1 MTLKMP
7 KKVEKDLRNKH
18 YGVFNHSAVQ
28 ICGWTKKSLKDEGD
42 CYKKKFYGADCH
54 RCMEFS
60 PAASWCENNCVF
72 CWRPMEEMRSKSLRR
87 GEVDDPKDIYENLLK
102 ERYKLINGFPGNE
115 KVNMEKYRESLIPSH
130 FAISLSGE
138 PTMYPKL
145 PDLIRFLKSLE
156 QTKTV
161 FLVTNAQEPDMLER
175 LSKENSLPTQLY
187 VSVNA
192 PDRKLFDRI
201 NCPAKKTA
209 WKTFLRSLDIASK
222 MKTRKIMRMTMI
234 KGMNTDESLIPE
246 YAKLIERL
254 NPHFIEVKAYMHIG
268 YSRKRLKKENMPY
281 HKDIAEY
288 AKKLSKAVDFDVID
302 EQKESR
308 IVLLEN
314 NKDKIGR
321 MITKV

>member
-1 MTLKMP
+1 MPLRMP
-7 KKVEKDLRNKH
+7 KKTEKDLRSKH

-42 CYKKKFYGADCH
+42 CYKKRFYGADCH

-72 CWRPMEEMRSKSLRR
+72 CWRPMEEMRMKRLRK
-87 GEVDDPKDIYENLLK
+87 GEVDGPKDIYENLLK

-115 KVNMEKYRESLIPSH
+115 KVNIAKYRESLIPSH

-138 PTMYPKL
+138 PTLYPRL
-145 PDLIRFLKSLE
+145 PELIRFLKSLE

-161 FLVTNAQEPDMLER
+161 FLVTNAQEPGMLER
-175 LSKENSLPTQLY
+175 LIKEDSLPTQLY

-192 PDRKLFDRI
+192 PNRRLFDKI
-201 NCPAKKTA
+201 NCPSKANA
-209 WKTFLRSLDIASK
+209 WKTFLRSLDVASK
-222 MKTRKIMRMTMI
+222 MGTRRIMRMTMI

-254 NPHFIEVKAYMHIG
+254 NPHFIEVKAYMWIG
-268 YSRKRLKKENMPY
+268 YSRRRLKEENMPF
-281 HKDIAEY
+281 HGEIREY
-288 AKKLSKAVDFDVID
+288 ARKLGKAIPFEILD
-302 EQKESR
+302 EQEESR
-308 IVLLEN
+308 IVLLGSR
-314 NKDKIGR
+314 KDRTDRAIR
-321 MITKV
+321 KV